1 MAANDPKRTY
11 IKIIMNK
18 LILIAFLISISACSI
33 LPKATDV
40 SRMNDVRIGHSAGCW
55 ESEYT
60 PAAESKYILPYPVG
74 KEYVIGQGNC
84 GMFTHQ
90 PAAIMKGGSVGDIQF
105 AYDFSMPIGD
115 EIVAVADGV
124 VINIE
129 ELWADNT
136 NDVTKQNFIAI
147 EHDNGEVS
155 AYVHL
160 TSFGSFV
167 EIGDKVKQGQ
177 LIGKSGQSGYALDP
191 HLHFSVFEKDYKDC
205 NIRAIEY
212 RKNSTLHGCKTVP
225 VTFRNSDPLDTPPKE
240 GRTYKAIE
248 F

>member
-1 MAANDPKRTY
+1 MSAYDPKWTFKTDM
-11 IKIIMNK
+11 IK
-18 LILIAFLISISACSI
+18 LFLIAFLISISACSST
-33 LPKATDV
+33 PKTTDISEV
-40 SRMNDVRIGHSAGCW
+40 DDVRIGHVTGCSL
-55 ESEYT
+55 SEYT

-84 GMFTHQ
+84 GMLTHQ
-90 PAAIMKGGSVGDIQF
+90 PAATMKGGSYGDIQF

-115 EIVAVADGV
+115 EIVSVADGV

-147 EHDNGEVS
+147 EHDDGRVS

-167 EIGDKVKQGQ
+167 EIGDNVKQGQ
-177 LIGKSGQSGYALDP
+177 VIGKSGQSGYALDP
-191 HLHFSVFEKDYKDC
+191 HLHFSIFEKDYKDC
-205 NIRAIEY
+205 NIRAIAY
-212 RKNSTLHGCKTVP
+212 RKNSILHGCKTIP
-225 VTFRNSDPLDTPPKE
+225 VTFRNSEPLDTPPRE
-240 GRTYKAIE
+240 GRTYIATE
-248 F
+248 Y

>member
-1 MAANDPKRTY
+1 
-11 IKIIMNK
+11 MNK
-18 LILIAFLISISACSI
+18 IASSILIFSVISCSTPHQQTEIS
-33 LPKATDV
+33 KED
-40 SRMNDVRIGHSAGCW
+40 DVRIGHVKGCW
-55 ESEYT
+55 LSEYT
-60 PAAESKYILPYPVG
+60 SAEESKYVLPYPVG

-90 PAAIMKGGSVGDIQF
+90 PASIMKGGSVGDIQF

-124 VINIE
+124 VINVD
-129 ELWADNT
+129 ELWDDKT

-147 EHDNGEVS
+147 EHDDGRVS

-167 EIGDKVKQGQ
+167 EIGDKVEQGQ
-177 LIGKSGQSGYALDP
+177 IIGKSGQSGYALDP
-191 HLHFSVFEKDYKDC
+191 HLHFSIFEKDYKDC

-212 RKNSTLHGCKTVP
+212 PKDSILHGCKTVP
-225 VTFRNSDPLDTPPKE
+225 VTFKNAEPLDTPPIE
-240 GRTYKAIE
+240 GRTYKAVQN
-248 F
+248 